1 MVYSLKVF
9 FLLSSVIAIYDKGV
23 FFITINEST
32 VVRIFMPSSFGTEKQ
47 ISIYHTLFENTHE
60 GIIITDENCIIQKIN
75 PAFSLITGYTSE
87 EAIGKKPSFLKS
99 GRHDKH
105 FYEMLWSKLQK
116 IGRWNGFLW
125 DRRKNGE
132 VFPIELTIT
141 AVKNGIDNKNLY
153 LGILTDQSNKEE
165 KQCNKSN
172 YDPLTTLPNRILFRD
187 HLSFM
192 LAHAK
197 RNDQILALLLLDLN
211 RFKVMNETLGFNAGD
226 MILMN
231 TAERLK
237 KALREVDAVFRLGND
252 EFAIILEEVSKIE
265 DAAKVA
271 KKILRTFSLPFKLSY
286 YEDELYISA
295 SIGISIFP
303 QDGSNYEEIIKNAE
317 TAMYQ
322 AKELEQNNFQHYSPA
337 MNASTFEHLTME
349 HQLYKALEQREFIVY
364 YQPIVDIPTS
374 SITGAEALVRWH
386 HPELGLVSP
395 AEFIPIAEETGLII
409 PIGEHV
415 MRCACE
421 KAKEWQSKGHNNFHI
436 SVNLSARQFQQHDL
450 IQKVEIILL
459 LSDLAPQ
466 SLELEI
472 TESIGMKNA
481 EHTIQIL
488 DELKQKGI
496 RISIDDFGTGYSSL
510 SYLKKF
516 PIDTLKIDQSF
527 VRDIGE
533 EEDSETIV
541 SLIISM
547 AHTLKLRVVAEGV
560 ETKKQLAFLKEQ
572 KCDLLQGYLFSKPVP
587 AEQFEK
593 LLLDYKKKSRK

>member
-1 MVYSLKVF
+1 MDN
-9 FLLSSVIAIYDKGV
+9 LLSKFPADKSLAIY
-23 FFITINEST
+23 
-32 VVRIFMPSSFGTEKQ
+32 R
-47 ISIYHTLFENTHE
+47 TLFENTHE
-60 GIIITDENCIIQKIN
+60 GIIITDEDCVIQATN
-75 PAFSLITGYTSE
+75 PAFSIITGYDTRE
-87 EAIGKKPSFLKS
+87 CIGKKPTFLNS

-105 FYEMLWSKLQK
+105 FYNTMWAKLDK
-116 IGRWNGFLW
+116 IGRWNGNIW

-132 VFPIELTIT
+132 IFLIELTIT
-141 AVKNGIDNKNLY
+141 AVKNGNDKHLY
-153 LGILTDQSNKEE
+153 IGVFTDHSGSEDKLS
-165 KQCNKSN
+165 NKSN
-172 YDPLTTLPNRILFRD
+172 YDPLTNLPNRILFRD

-192 LAHAK
+192 IAHAR

-226 MILMN
+226 MILLN

-237 KALREVDAVFRLGND
+237 RALREVDAVFRLGND
-252 EFAIILEEVSKIE
+252 EFAIILEEVAKIE

-303 QDGSNYEEIIKNAE
+303 QDGSSYEELIKNAE

-322 AKELEQNNFQHYSPA
+322 AKEMEQNNFQHYSPA
-337 MNASTFEHLTME
+337 MNATTFEHLTME
-349 HQLYKALEQREFIVY
+349 HQLYKALENQEFVVY
-364 YQPIVDIPTS
+364 YQPIINMKDNTIK
-374 SITGAEALVRWH
+374 GAEALVRWH
-386 HPELGLVSP
+386 HSDLGLVSP

-409 PIGEHV
+409 PIGEYV

-421 KAKEWQSKGHNNFHI
+421 KAKEWQSKGFDDFHI

-450 IQKVEIILL
+450 VQKVEIILL
-459 LSDLAPQ
+459 LSDLAPS

-481 EHTIQIL
+481 EHTIKIL
-488 DELKQKGI
+488 NELKHKGI
-496 RISIDDFGTGYSSL
+496 KISIDDFGTGYSSL
-510 SYLKKF
+510 SYLKRF
-516 PIDTLKIDQSF
+516 PIDTLKVDQSF

-533 EEDSETIV
+533 GEDSETIV
-541 SLIISM
+541 SLVINM
-547 AHTLKLRVVAEGV
+547 AHLLKLKVVAEGV
-560 ETKKQLAFLKEQ
+560 ETEQQLSFLKSL

-587 AEQFEK
+587 SDQFEK
-593 LLLDYKKKSRK
+593 LLQYNKQNGQIKPSK

>member
-1 MVYSLKVF
+1 MDTVF
-9 FLLSSVIAIYDKGV
+9 PSFETDK
-23 FFITINEST
+23 
-32 VVRIFMPSSFGTEKQ
+32 KL
-47 ISIYHTLFENTHE
+47 SIYHTLFENTHE
-60 GIIITDENCIIQKIN
+60 GIVITDENCIIQAIN

-87 EAIGKKPSFLKS
+87 EMIGKKPSFLKS

-105 FYEMLWSKLQK
+105 FYKTMWAKLDK
-116 IGRWNGFLW
+116 IGRWNGNIW

-132 VFPIELTIT
+132 VFLIELTIT
-141 AVKNGIDNKNLY
+141 SVKNGVDEKKLY
-153 LGILTDQSNKEE
+153 LGIFTDQSTKEG
-165 KQCNKSN
+165 KQSYKVN

-192 LAHAK
+192 LAHA
-197 RNDQILALLLLDLN
+197 
-211 RFKVMNETLGFNAGD
+211 GD

-231 TAERLK
+231 TAQRLK

-303 QDGSNYEEIIKNAE
+303 QDGSNYEELIKNAE

-322 AKELEQNNFQHYSPA
+322 AKELEQNNFHHYSPA
-337 MNASTFEHLTME
+337 MNASAFEHLTME
-349 HQLYKALEQREFIVY
+349 HQLYKALEQREFVVY
-364 YQPIVDIPTS
+364 YQPIIDIPTS
-374 SITGAEALVRWH
+374 SIIGAEALVRWR

-395 AEFIPIAEETGLII
+395 AEFIPIAEETGLIV

-421 KAKEWQSKGHNNFHI
+421 KAKEWQNKGYEQFHI

-459 LSDLAPQ
+459 LSDLAPHF
-466 SLELEI
+466 LELEI
-472 TESIGMKNA
+472 TESFGMKNA
-481 EHTIQIL
+481 ENTIQIL
-488 DELKQKGI
+488 NELKQKGI
-496 RISIDDFGTGYSSL
+496 KISIDDFGTGYSSL

-527 VRDIGE
+527 VRDIDE

-547 AHTLKLRVVAEGV
+547 AHTLNLKVVAEGV

-587 AEQFEK
+587 PEQFEK
-593 LLLDYKKKSRK
+593 LLIEDKERTDK